1 MAPVDLLAWEI
12 QLRRAGYDTIAGLD
26 EVGRG
31 ALAGPI
37 VAAAVVLPRDIDPTA
52 DIWRGIRDSKMLTAR
67 RRSELA
73 EGIVKHAGHCAVAS
87 VEAPLIDDIGVGPA
101 NRLVME
107 RAINSIEE
115 RCSVDFLLLDAVTIE
130 HGAPQSGIVGGDARS
145 MSIAAA
151 SIVAKVHRDGIMTE
165 LSRTWTAYEW
175 DCNKGYGVARHLAAL
190 QECGPTQ
197 HHRFSF
203 RPVHEAGLLNRA

>member
-1 MAPVDLLAWEI
+1 MASIDLLAWEVR
-12 QLRRAGYDTIAGLD
+12 LRRAGYDTIAGID

-31 ALAGPI
+31 AIAGPI
-37 VAAAVVLPRDIDPTA
+37 VAAAVVLPCDFDPA
-52 DIWRGIRDSKMLTAR
+52 ASIWRDIRDSKMLTAR
-67 RRSELA
+67 RRIELA
-73 EGIVKHAGHCAVAS
+73 KGIVEQAHNCAVAS
-87 VEAPLIDDIGVGPA
+87 VEASLIDDIGIGPA

-107 RAINSIEE
+107 RAVRSIEQ

-130 HGAPQSGIVGGDARS
+130 HDAPQSGIVGGDARS

-151 SIVAKVHRDGIMTE
+151 SIVAKVHRDAIMTE
-165 LSRTWTAYEW
+165 LSGAWTVYEW

-190 QECGPTQ
+190 RECGPTV

-203 RPVHEAGLLNRA
+203 RPVREAGVLHRV